1 MNEHPVPQQISAFQF
16 KLFGNL
22 TLRQFIFVGSSGL
35 LAWFLIY
42 TVKQP
47 FISFPL
53 AFLIFTTGLSI
64 AVVPFQGRP
73 LDQWF
78 FAFIN
83 VLFSPTLRV
92 YKKDEEVPDFLK
104 PQPVE
109 KAEPTLKSFAQTEKK
124 LQLEEYLKKY
134 TQKEV
139 SRLDLDEKTR
149 LASLTFDTNNLPPIP
164 FLPAQTRSSLPGF
177 GQKEVVEAGNLKLAL
192 SFGSPTIAV
201 KNPNQTTYFSEIGRP
216 RVRKLGVLQ
225 NNGEPLQPAASTS
238 SMLNTAEPQDFFEYS
253 PNSTPSTTPS
263 SSFVQDTS
271 VSPSLLRREASTS
284 QGGSASPTP
293 FPSIQPSASFEPET
307 PPQPE
312 TTQKPDQNENQSLNL
327 PTPSF
332 VPD

>member
-1 MNEHPVPQQISAFQF
+1 MKEHPVPQQISAFQF

-22 TLRQFIFVGSSGL
+22 NLRQFIFVGSGFL
-35 LAWFLIY
+35 LGWLLIY

-64 AVVPFQGRP
+64 AVVPYQGRP
-73 LDQWF
+73 LDQWLL
-78 FAFIN
+78 AFIN

-109 KAEPTLKSFAQTEKK
+109 KVEPTLKSFAQTEKK

-139 SRLDLDEKTR
+139 SPLDLAEKTR
-149 LASLTFDTNNLPPIP
+149 LASLTFDTNGLPPTT
-164 FLPAQTRSSLPGF
+164 FLPVQTRSSLPGF
-177 GQKEVVEAGNLKLAL
+177 GQKEVVQPGNLKLAF

-201 KNPNQTTYFSEIGRP
+201 KNPDQITYFSEIGRP
-216 RVRKLGVLQ
+216 RVRKLGIFQ
-225 NNGEPLQPAASTS
+225 NNGAPLQPAGRIIASDTGK
-238 SMLNTAEPQDFFEYS
+238 NEPLDFFEY
-253 PNSTPSTTPS
+253 NSNSNPPTALP
-263 SSFVQDTS
+263 SSFVPDT
-271 VSPSLLRREASTS
+271 
-284 QGGSASPTP
+284 SASPSASQSVTLLQTLP
-293 FPSIQPSASFEPET
+293 QPAQLSTSFEPEA
-307 PPQPE
+307 PPQLK